1 MGNGGNAM
9 KIQNQLLKA
18 TMFTAVLLG
27 ASITTQTVKADETTD
42 ANATNDTAAKSEKQA
57 VPLYNGFKST
67 DDTND
72 DVATTES
79 AASQTTSET
88 VANVSS
94 NDDNVAHSGTNQ
106 FKPQNDYY
114 DYVNHKWLQSTDV
127 DSTKADAGA
136 IPTAQ
141 AEMDQK
147 VQDKFESYVNG
158 SIGTED
164 PTMQKAIDFYNL
176 YLNQNYADATD
187 VSKGSFAGLMK
198 VINQIDN
205 LQDLSDFS
213 KHMDQLMQEG
223 VTLPIGVKVDIDQRN
238 PELRALYF
246 YGASPILLNDEGQTE
261 NGHSQTQDAIGSALN
276 NAGVPWS
283 TIQGIMINASKFDE
297 ILVKN
302 QSAADIKTSGYQNG
316 YQEVGINRQ
325 TNYLPVNYVN
335 FANLP
340 VFIDMDNFVNQ
351 LTGMTPG
358 YVYEMT
364 PSFYNN
370 INKIM
375 TEENF
380 AEMKDWMIA
389 TYVANTSDYIS
400 KLQSGFPTVEGETKA
415 QFNKRMAYYL
425 TKNAFSDEFSKY
437 FGDVLLPTETKNAVT
452 NMAENIRSAY
462 RDEISNSWLDGAT
475 KKAALDKLDNMTMNI
490 GYPTESYSY
499 FNKININDDSN
510 FYQTYRDIIDAKNY
524 AQYANYQKPVD
535 RTEWGSLTSLKANAQ
550 YVRSRN
556 AMYIDTA
563 IIQSPFFDINATD
576 SQNYG
581 GLGTI
586 IGHELSHAFDST
598 GSLFDKDGLFNN
610 WWTAKDKESYDAKYQ
625 QIVSAYDNI
634 DFHGVSISGQLT
646 ADENLAD
653 NAGLEVAEKALQ
665 LTNTTNWDQFF
676 KSYAKINHY
685 KYYFAKDDPQALF
698 QRKMNLA
705 ADPHS
710 PFPVRV
716 DVSLQHN
723 DLFAKTYGVKPG
735 DGMWIDPENRIDFW
749 SKS

>member
-1 MGNGGNAM
+1 M

-27 ASITTQTVKADETTD
+27 ASITSQTVKADETND
-42 ANATNDTAAKSEKQA
+42 ANTTNDSAAKSEKQA

-67 DDTND
+67 DEVND
-72 DVATTES
+72 NVATTQS
-79 AASQTTSET
+79 AASQTSARET
-88 VANVSS
+88 TATNVSS
-94 NDDNVAHSGTNQ
+94 NDENIAQSGTNQ

-127 DSTKADAGA
+127 DSTKADAGS

-141 AEMDQK
+141 AQIDQQ
-147 VQDKFESYVNG
+147 VQDKFESYVDG
-158 SIGTED
+158 TIGTKD
-164 PTMQKAIDFYNL
+164 KTMQKALDFYNL
-176 YLNQNYADATD
+176 YLSKNYSNMTD
-187 VSKGSFAGLMK
+187 VSKDAFSGLRK
-198 VINQIDN
+198 VIDQIDS

-213 KHMDQLMQEG
+213 KHMDELMQEG

-246 YGASPILLNDEGQTE
+246 YGASPILLDEEGQTS
-261 NGHSQTQDAIGSALN
+261 NGHSQTQDIIGSALN

-302 QSAADIKTSGYQNG
+302 QSAADIKTDGYQNG
-316 YQEVGINRQ
+316 YQDVGIHRQ

-335 FANLP
+335 FSNMP
-340 VFIDMDNFVNQ
+340 VFIDMDHFVNQ
-351 LTGMTPG
+351 LVGMTPG

-370 INKIM
+370 INEIM
-375 TEENF
+375 IDENF
-380 AEMKDWMIA
+380 AEMKAWMIA
-389 TYVANTSDYIS
+389 NYVADTSNYIA
-400 KLQSGFPTVEGETKA
+400 KLQNNFPTIEGETKA

-425 TKNAFSDEFSKY
+425 TKDAFSDAFSKY

-462 RDEISNSWLDGAT
+462 KEEISNSWLDGAT
-475 KKAALDKLDNMTMNI
+475 KKAALEKLDDMTMNI
-490 GYPTESYSY
+490 GYPTQSYSY
-499 FNKININDDSN
+499 YNQVDINDDSD
-510 FYQTYRDIIDAKNY
+510 FYQIYRNIVDAKNY
-524 AQYANYQKPVD
+524 AQFSNYQKPVD
-535 RTEWGSLTSLKANAQ
+535 RTEWGVLNSLNTNAQ

-556 AMYIDTA
+556 AMYIGTG
-563 IIQSPFFDINATD
+563 IIQAPFFDINATD

-610 WWTAKDKESYDAKYQ
+610 WWSAADKEQYDAKYQ
-625 QIVSAYDNI
+625 QIVKAYDNI
-634 DFHGVSISGQLT
+634 DFHNVSISGQLT

-653 NAGLEVAEKALQ
+653 NAGLDVAEKALK

-676 KSYAKINHY
+676 KSYAKVNHY
-685 KYYFAKDDPQALF
+685 KYYFAKDDAQALLD
-698 QRKMNLA
+698 REMALA
-705 ADPHS
+705 TDPHS

-716 DVSLQHN
+716 DVSLQNN
-723 DLFAKTYGVKPG
+723 DQFAKTYGVKPS
-735 DGMWIDPENRIDFW
+735 DGMWIDPDQRIDFW
-749 SKS
+749 AKE